1 MTAMRLPCFD
11 PVSMVRLRP
20 SPALWFALRTTAA
33 ALLALAIALL
43 CSMEDPKW
51 AAMTVFIVAQADRG
65 MSVVKARNRI
75 VGTLAGAS
83 VAVVLMGLFGQAP
96 PLFMIALALWLGA
109 CTGMANLVS
118 PFRSYGVVLAGYT
131 AMIVGMSSTADPQ
144 QVFDIAVARA
154 TEILLG
160 IVVEGAMAS
169 IFSPASPRP
178 ALESRLEA
186 YLRQGS
192 ALAARLLRGE
202 ATGTQI
208 HDFFAS
214 ALALNDAVDYA
225 AARSREIA
233 RLGGR
238 LRHISY
244 LMLAQLLAAQSC
256 RIGLDGRAP
265 SRALRGVHDV
275 LVQRAEGR
283 LPGQEELAAALGLLD
298 RRHRRLRRL
307 CAHRREAF
315 DRAFALEHAR
325 NIVRDMQA
333 SQREQAA
340 FEQGQPSRRRFATR
354 RHRDLHE
361 AVYNG
366 WRAFLAVGVA
376 SLFWVYSGWSAGSG
390 MVTIVG
396 VVCALYATRPD
407 PVFGSLDFLKGAG
420 LAALAAF
427 VCIVWL
433 LPWVED
439 FAGLAVVL
447 APFLILAGVAMRRPS
462 TAALG
467 ASGSIFFLDLVG
479 PLNGTNTGVV
489 QLFNGAL
496 TLLLGIGIGV
506 LMFTVLLPSGAERYV
521 RRLRRSVDADLAAIA
536 RHPGR
541 MKRRAWFGLMADRM
555 RARLGLAAALP
566 ETALQRD
573 LAALLGA
580 LGVGSDALDLA
591 RTDGTPGPRVRAVL
605 RRLARGDLPGVAHQ
619 ATRAARHHAALAG
632 DRQDVQAQAHWHTAM
647 LLWDMALCAREYLQ
661 AGAQQSVQLQAPLT
675 PSAPLQS

>member
-1 MTAMRLPCFD
+1 MRLPNFD
-11 PVSMVRLRP
+11 AVSMVRLRP
-20 SPALWFALRTTAA
+20 SPEVWFALRTTAA

-75 VGTLAGAS
+75 VGTLVGAS
-83 VAVVLMGLFGQAP
+83 MAVVLMGLFGQAP

-109 CTGMANLVS
+109 CTGMASVVS
-118 PFRSYGVVLAGYT
+118 AFRSYGVVLAGYT
-131 AMIVGMSSTADPQ
+131 AVIVGMSSTAHPQ

-160 IVVEGAMAS
+160 IAVEGVMAS

-208 HDFFAS
+208 HGFFAS

-256 RIGLDGRAP
+256 RVGLDGRAP
-265 SRALRGVHDV
+265 SRALRGVHDL
-275 LVQRAEGR
+275 LVQRAGGR
-283 LPGQEELAAALGLLD
+283 SPGGEVLAATLGRLD

-307 CAHRREAF
+307 CMQRREAF

-325 NIVRDMQA
+325 TIVRDLQA
-333 SQREQAA
+333 SQQEQAA

-354 RHRDLHE
+354 RHRDLYE
-361 AVYNG
+361 AAYNG
-366 WRAFLAVGVA
+366 VRAFLAMGAA
-376 SLFWVYSGWSAGSG
+376 SLFWVYSGWSAGAG

-407 PVFGSLDFLKGAG
+407 PVSGSIGFLKGAG

-439 FAGLAVVL
+439 FAGLAAVL
-447 APFLILAGVAMRRPS
+447 APFLILAGLAMRRPS

-479 PLNGTNTGVV
+479 PLNGTTTGVV

-506 LMFTVLLPSGAERYV
+506 LMFTVLLPSGAERYL

-536 RHPGR
+536 LHPRR
-541 MKRRAWFGLMADRM
+541 MQRRAWFGLMADRM

-566 ETALQRD
+566 EATLQRD

-580 LGVGSDALDLA
+580 LGMGSDALDLA
-591 RTDGTPGPRVRAVL
+591 RTDDAPGPRVRAVL
-605 RRLARGDLPGVAHQ
+605 RRLARGDLPGVAQQ
-619 ATRAARHHAALAG
+619 AMRAARHHAVLAG
-632 DRQDVQAQAHWHTAM
+632 DRLDAQAQAHWRTAM
-647 LLWDMALCAREYLQ
+647 VLWDMALCAREYLQ
-661 AGAQQSVQLQAPLT
+661 AGAQERVQSQAPLM
-675 PSAPLQS
+675 PSAPLPS